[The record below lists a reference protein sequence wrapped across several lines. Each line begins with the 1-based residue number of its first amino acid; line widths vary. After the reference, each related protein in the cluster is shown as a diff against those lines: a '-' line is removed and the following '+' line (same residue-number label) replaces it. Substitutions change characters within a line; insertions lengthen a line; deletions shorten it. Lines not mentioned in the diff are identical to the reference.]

1 MALLRG
7 KLLAGALFAG
17 ALIAGVEPV
26 APVQAAPISG
36 RGVNGLSRAVQ
47 TDESMRRA
55 MLHSRIKQD
64 DEDLM
69 VLISVFVRTLQ

>member
-26 APVQAAPISG
+26 AQAAPISG